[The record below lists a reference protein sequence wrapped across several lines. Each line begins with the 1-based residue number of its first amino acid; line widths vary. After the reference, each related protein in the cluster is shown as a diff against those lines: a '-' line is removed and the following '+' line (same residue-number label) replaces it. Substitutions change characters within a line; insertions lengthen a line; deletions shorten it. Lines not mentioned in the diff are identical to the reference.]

1 MSADKPFTKENLDGY
16 LRELAKEFRKK
27 NGNKM
32 SAEIILI
39 GGASI
44 LINYGFREMTYDM
57 DAIIKSS
64 GAMKE
69 AINTVGDRLELP
81 VGWLNT
87 DFANTKSYTPRL
99 VEYSKYYKT
108 FANILQVRTVSA
120 EYLVAMKLMAGRQ
133 YKNDLS
139 DIVGILIEQEERK
152 KPLSFEVIQKA
163 IVDLYDSYDKVPE
176 DSRVFMEA
184 IYNKEDL
191 HDFYR
196 QCREIE
202 QENKDT
208 LVGFQEN
215 YPGVLNGD
223 NLADVLKAARAKKEA
238 QAIEKAVE
246 NATMEQVVEAAK
258 IANAHDFIM
267 DTEKGYDTNIG
278 DRGGKLSGGQRQ
290 RISIARAILKNPP
303 ILILDEATSAL
314 DTESERLVQ
323 EALERLMKTRTTIA
337 IAHRLSTIR
346 NADEI
351 CVLYEGE
358 IVERGRHEELLAK
371 DGYYKKLNDMQS
383 LG

>member
-44 LINYGFREMTYDM
+44 LINYGFRKMTYDM

-202 QENKDT
+202 QENRDT

-215 YPGVLNGD
+215 YLGVLNGD
-223 NLADVLKAARAKKEA
+223 NLADVLQAARAKK
-238 QAIEKAVE
+238 QEK
-246 NATMEQVVEAAK
+246 K
-258 IANAHDFIM
+258 
-267 DTEKGYDTNIG
+267 EK
-278 DRGGKLSGGQRQ
+278 
-290 RISIARAILKNPP
+290 
-303 ILILDEATSAL
+303 
-314 DTESERLVQ
+314 
-323 EALERLMKTRTTIA
+323 
-337 IAHRLSTIR
+337 
-346 NADEI
+346 
-351 CVLYEGE
+351 
-358 IVERGRHEELLAK
+358 
-371 DGYYKKLNDMQS
+371 
-383 LG
+383 

>member
-69 AINTVGDRLELP
+69 AINTVGDRLGLP

-139 DIVGILIEQEERK
+139 DIVGVLIEQEERK
-152 KPLSFEVIQKA
+152 DPLSFETIQKA
-163 IVDLYDSYDKVPE
+163 IVDLYGSYDKIPE
-176 DSRVFMEA
+176 DSRVFIEA
-184 IYNKEDL
+184 VYNKEDL

-208 LVGFQEN
+208 LVEFQED
-215 YPGVLNGD
+215 YPRVLNGD
-223 NLADVLKAARAKKEA
+223 NLADVLKAARAKKRKKYS
-238 QAIEKAVE
+238 I
-246 NATMEQVVEAAK
+246 
-258 IANAHDFIM
+258 
-267 DTEKGYDTNIG
+267 
-278 DRGGKLSGGQRQ
+278 DR
-290 RISIARAILKNPP
+290 
-303 ILILDEATSAL
+303 
-314 DTESERLVQ
+314 
-323 EALERLMKTRTTIA
+323 
-337 IAHRLSTIR
+337 
-346 NADEI
+346 
-351 CVLYEGE
+351 
-358 IVERGRHEELLAK
+358 
-371 DGYYKKLNDMQS
+371 
-383 LG
+383 

>member
-1 MSADKPFTKENLDGY
+1 MSADKPFTKENLDSY

-152 KPLSFEVIQKA
+152 KPLSFEVIKKA

-223 NLADVLKAARAKKEA
+223 NLADVLKAARAKK
-238 QAIEKAVE
+238 QEK
-246 NATMEQVVEAAK
+246 K
-258 IANAHDFIM
+258 
-267 DTEKGYDTNIG
+267 EK
-278 DRGGKLSGGQRQ
+278 
-290 RISIARAILKNPP
+290 
-303 ILILDEATSAL
+303 
-314 DTESERLVQ
+314 
-323 EALERLMKTRTTIA
+323 
-337 IAHRLSTIR
+337 
-346 NADEI
+346 
-351 CVLYEGE
+351 
-358 IVERGRHEELLAK
+358 
-371 DGYYKKLNDMQS
+371 
-383 LG
+383 

>member
-1 MSADKPFTKENLDGY
+1 MSADKPFTKENLDSY

-223 NLADVLKAARAKKEA
+223 NLADVLKAARAKK
-238 QAIEKAVE
+238 QEK
-246 NATMEQVVEAAK
+246 
-258 IANAHDFIM
+258 
-267 DTEKGYDTNIG
+267 
-278 DRGGKLSGGQRQ
+278 
-290 RISIARAILKNPP
+290 
-303 ILILDEATSAL
+303 
-314 DTESERLVQ
+314 
-323 EALERLMKTRTTIA
+323 
-337 IAHRLSTIR
+337 
-346 NADEI
+346 
-351 CVLYEGE
+351 
-358 IVERGRHEELLAK
+358 
-371 DGYYKKLNDMQS
+371 
-383 LG
+383 

>member
-1 MSADKPFTKENLDGY
+1 MSADKPFTKENLDSY

-64 GAMKE
+64 DAMKE

-163 IVDLYDSYDKVPE
+163 IVDLYDSYDKIPE
-176 DSRVFMEA
+176 ESKVFMEA
-184 IYNKEDL
+184 VYNKEDL

-208 LVGFQEN
+208 LVEFQEN
-215 YPGVLNGD
+215 YPGVLNGN
-223 NLADVLKAARAKKEA
+223 NLADVLKAARAKK
-238 QAIEKAVE
+238 QEK
-246 NATMEQVVEAAK
+246 K
-258 IANAHDFIM
+258 
-267 DTEKGYDTNIG
+267 EK
-278 DRGGKLSGGQRQ
+278 
-290 RISIARAILKNPP
+290 
-303 ILILDEATSAL
+303 
-314 DTESERLVQ
+314 
-323 EALERLMKTRTTIA
+323 
-337 IAHRLSTIR
+337 
-346 NADEI
+346 
-351 CVLYEGE
+351 
-358 IVERGRHEELLAK
+358 
-371 DGYYKKLNDMQS
+371 
-383 LG
+383 

>member
-1 MSADKPFTKENLDGY
+1 MSADKPFTKENLDSY

-27 NGNKM
+27 NGNEM

-223 NLADVLKAARAKKEA
+223 NLADVLKAARAKK
-238 QAIEKAVE
+238 QEK
-246 NATMEQVVEAAK
+246 K
-258 IANAHDFIM
+258 
-267 DTEKGYDTNIG
+267 EK
-278 DRGGKLSGGQRQ
+278 
-290 RISIARAILKNPP
+290 
-303 ILILDEATSAL
+303 
-314 DTESERLVQ
+314 
-323 EALERLMKTRTTIA
+323 
-337 IAHRLSTIR
+337 
-346 NADEI
+346 
-351 CVLYEGE
+351 
-358 IVERGRHEELLAK
+358 
-371 DGYYKKLNDMQS
+371 
-383 LG
+383 

>member
-163 IVDLYDSYDKVPE
+163 IVDLYDSYDKIPE
-176 DSRVFMEA
+176 ESKVFMEA
-184 IYNKEDL
+184 VYNKEDL

-208 LVGFQEN
+208 LVEFQEN

-223 NLADVLKAARAKKEA
+223 NLADVLKAARAKK
-238 QAIEKAVE
+238 QEK
-246 NATMEQVVEAAK
+246 K
-258 IANAHDFIM
+258 
-267 DTEKGYDTNIG
+267 EK
-278 DRGGKLSGGQRQ
+278 
-290 RISIARAILKNPP
+290 
-303 ILILDEATSAL
+303 
-314 DTESERLVQ
+314 
-323 EALERLMKTRTTIA
+323 
-337 IAHRLSTIR
+337 
-346 NADEI
+346 
-351 CVLYEGE
+351 
-358 IVERGRHEELLAK
+358 
-371 DGYYKKLNDMQS
+371 
-383 LG
+383 